1 MQQKSIH
8 ASKNKY
14 SRENMRGKSG
24 GSASGE
30 GVAGIEGTATLEGDG
45 RSFHHSES
53 DEHYD
58 NAKAAPM
65 SRLNVSPADMRRAV
79 LMSEILGKPLALR
92 GRRKA

>member
-8 ASKNKY
+8 TSKNKY

-30 GVAGIEGTATLEGDG
+30 GIAGIEGSATLEGDG
-45 RSFHHSES
+45 RSFHHSEG

-58 NAKAAPM
+58 STKAAQKP
-65 SRLNVSPADMRRAV
+65 RLNLSPADMRRAV
-79 LMSEILGKPLALR
+79 LMSEILGKPLSLR